1 MSFYK
6 TLDRIKK
13 KSIIIINKDKR
24 IGDIKMDTFKMNTMY
39 DYTRYDIN
47 SKWVCPNKNE
57 SKLKKQIKRKVR
69 RNMKQELKKMNC
81 NEFQEIS

>member
-1 MSFYK
+1 
-6 TLDRIKK
+6 
-13 KSIIIINKDKR
+13 
-24 IGDIKMDTFKMNTMY
+24 MDTFKMNTMY

-81 NEFQEIS
+81 NEF

>member
-1 MSFYK
+1 
-6 TLDRIKK
+6 
-13 KSIIIINKDKR
+13 
-24 IGDIKMDTFKMNTMY
+24 MY

-81 NEFQEIS
+81 NEFQEISRQNRKIEYNQSINKKGNDKNDQQ